1 MICPGISFGLANV
14 ELPLALLLYH
24 FDWKLPIGLNYNDL
38 DMTETIAVTAS
49 RENNL
54 LLLATMCDPDLALQH
69 SYHFMHFT
77 GIICILMYD
86 RYLQIFCSVPYL
98 LPFFGF
104 FADFSLFP
112 LQFVC

>member
-1 MICPGISFGLANV
+1 MICPEISFGLANV

-54 LLLATMCDPDLALQH
+54 LLLATMCDPDLALQPPKE
-69 SYHFMHFT
+69 Y
-77 GIICILMYD
+77 
-86 RYLQIFCSVPYL
+86 
-98 LPFFGF
+98 
-104 FADFSLFP
+104 
-112 LQFVC
+112 